1 MVKLFQGTCQ
11 TVRRCTALIVLSA
24 VCLSAA
30 PTITQ
35 VTPNATT
42 VGKYAL
48 LELTVSLTATYSN
61 PYDPSQV
68 DLSAVFTAPSGK
80 TWAINGFYD
89 STLWKIRFAA
99 NEIGTWSYVVKLTD
113 ATGSTQSASNSF
125 NCTASSDHGWVKV
138 APNNRYLCYD
148 DGTSFYG
155 VGMAFTWYETGE
167 TGYPYPQGLDTLA
180 AYGCNTWVYWNSA
193 YDYYNNVWFNLIESP
208 ESGIG
213 RYDQAKCA
221 HIDSLL
227 SWSEA
232 SGMKMILVLWPHD
245 FILSTADGSW
255 TNHWTESAYD
265 SIVSCKNFY
274 SDSTSWAY
282 QAKQYRY
289 DIARWGYSTA
299 FLSWQLIDEIN
310 GTEAWLIDNDT
321 ITPNAWMVKIANFFQ
336 TNDPFH
342 HPTESSEANYLWPT
356 GDSANSMTN
365 TENYG
370 DESATGW
377 ASLAQKLW
385 NGYDKPA
392 MTGEAGTNDIDT
404 GLWSAMA
411 NGECMNPMFWQY
423 NQDYNLPADLTHFS
437 GFAAFV
443 NSINFAGLTSLKL
456 ANVTVAG
463 QTAYGI
469 SSDQDVF
476 GWISGTISG
485 KTLSITGL
493 TNSNYNTLEWWDCTA
508 GTNTTSTVSVTN
520 GSLTATIPTTTEGQM
535 AFQLKSPTS
544 VIARA
549 SPVAGNDK
557 PMIAY
562 RQGALRLREP
572 LAGGGEIKLMTLQ
585 GRVIANYK
593 VPGSNITV
601 ISTGR
606 LESGVYFASII
617 SGKGYFWQKLQVTD

>member
-1 MVKLFQGTCQ
+1 MEKLFLSSCQ
-11 TVRRCTALIVLSA
+11 TVCRCTALIVLAA

-30 PTITQ
+30 PAITQ

-48 LELTVSLTATYSN
+48 LELTVTLTATYTN
-61 PYDPSQV
+61 PYDPSEV

-99 NEIGTWSYVVKLTD
+99 NEVGTWSYVVKLTD
-113 ATGSTQSASNSF
+113 PTGSTQSASNTFS
-125 NCTASSDHGWVKV
+125 CTASSNHGWVKV

-155 VGMAFTWYETGE
+155 VGMAYSWDVT
-167 TGYPYPQGLDTLA
+167 PQGLSTLGS
-180 AYGCNTWVYWNSA
+180 YKCNTWVYWNSA
-193 YDYYNNVWFNLIESP
+193 YYDEYNGVSYNLIESMT
-208 ESGIG
+208 SGIG
-213 RYDQAKCA
+213 KYDQIKCA
-221 HIDSLL
+221 HIDTLL

-232 SGMKMILVLWPHD
+232 SGVKMILVLWPHD
-245 FILSTADGSW
+245 FLLSVTNGSW
-255 TNHWTESAYD
+255 PVRWLYNPYQ
-265 SIVSCKNFY
+265 SIVSCADFY

-299 FLSWQLIDEIN
+299 FLSWQLIDEIS
-310 GTEAWLIDNDT
+310 GTEAWLDGDT
-321 ITPNAWMVKIANFFQ
+321 ITPNAWAKKIANFFQ

-342 HPTESSEANYLWPT
+342 HPTESSQGNYWPT

-370 DESATGW
+370 DVSVTGW
-377 ASLAQKLW
+377 ASLAQQLW

-392 MTGEAGTNDIDT
+392 MTGEAAEASCNDT

-411 NGECMNPMFWQY
+411 NGECINPMFWQF
-423 NQDYNLPADLTHFS
+423 NSGLNNAINLSIFP
-437 GFAAFV
+437 GFVAFV
-443 NSINFAGLTSLKL
+443 NSINFAGLTTLKL
-456 ANVTVAG
+456 ANVSITG

-469 SSDQDVF
+469 TSDQETF
-476 GWISGTISG
+476 GWINGAISG
-485 KTLSITGL
+485 KTLSVTGL
-493 TNSNYNTLEWWDCTA
+493 ANNSYTLQWWNCLA
-508 GTNTTSTVSVTN
+508 GTKLSTSTIPATN
-520 GSLTATIPTTTEGQM
+520 GSLTATIPTTTATEMG
-535 AFQLKSPTS
+535 FQILAPSA
-544 VIARA
+544 VIARILSTA
-549 SPVAGNDK
+549 ENDK

-562 RQGALRLREP
+562 RQGALRLLEP

-585 GRVIANYK
+585 GRIIANYK
-593 VPGSNITV
+593 VPGSNLTV
-601 ISTGR
+601 IPAGH
-606 LESGVYFASII
+606 LKSGIYFASII
-617 SGKGYFWQKLQVTD
+617 ANNGHFWQKLQVTD